1 MFKKL
6 ISVICICFFSFGYY
20 AQLTFVPDNSFELYI
35 ETYIPG
41 ASNGNTNDNYVNTL
55 AIQNTTIL
63 SFSPS
68 LVPSGVINDFT
79 GLEAFSSLNTMGIQ
93 YMNMTNVD
101 LSILFVLSSGAL
113 FDFQLAIQNT
123 NMLENLILPQGGGIK
138 LNISSCISLNNIVF
152 HSNNVLESQSTISSC
167 PSLKNFD
174 ISMVSF
180 VKLQS
185 SIWLAN
191 NSNLQCVNLKNGYC
205 GNWSSVGITGSSN
218 VTCVEVD
225 NPTYCYTASGTTWN
239 TEPSISYST
248 GCNCQVGI
256 TQFELSNFSFSP
268 NPTSNSLTIK
278 SEQMKNESFIIY
290 DQLGRTVILGQLNG
304 ISTEVNLSSLSKG
317 MYTLKI
323 EGNYQPAQI
332 VKE

>member
-1 MFKKL
+1 
-6 ISVICICFFSFGYY
+6 
-20 AQLTFVPDNSFELYI
+20 
-35 ETYIPG
+35 
-41 ASNGNTNDNYVNTL
+41 
-55 AIQNTTIL
+55 
-63 SFSPS
+63 
-68 LVPSGVINDFT
+68 
-79 GLEAFSSLNTMGIQ
+79 
-93 YMNMTNVD
+93 
-101 LSILFVLSSGAL
+101 
-113 FDFQLAIQNT
+113 
-123 NMLENLILPQGGGIK
+123 
-138 LNISSCISLNNIVF
+138 
-152 HSNNVLESQSTISSC
+152 
-167 PSLKNFD
+167 
-174 ISMVSF
+174 MVSF

-205 GNWSSVGITGSSN
+205 FNWSSVGITGNPN

-239 TEPSISYST
+239 SDPNISYST
-248 GCNCQVGI
+248 GCNCLVGLA
-256 TQFELSNFSFSP
+256 QFELSNFSFSP
-268 NPTSNSLTIK
+268 NPTANSLTIK